1 MQEAM
6 INKAKQLLAEGTVNR
21 VIGWKRGEFAYDI
34 TPAVFDTAEE
44 LEKEFIY
51 DDFTSANVSK
61 YLVKES
67 RKEGNLCHESRNL

>member
-6 INKAKQLLAEGTVNR
+6 INKAKQLLADGTVSR

-34 TPAVFDTAEE
+34 TPAVFETAEE
-44 LEKEFIY
+44 LDKEFVY
-51 DDFTSANVSK
+51 DDFTAANVSK

-67 RKEGNLCHESRNL
+67 KKDGKILVLLKP